1 MTIHGMELPIISDKD
16 ELNANVPKK
25 RITKKMRQNESLS
38 ASDSGLGVNPHM
50 PPSMAKYF
58 NSINHTTIEKPTF
71 NQSSSAPEQSAHPS
85 MTVDLQASVVKRG
98 ITPTAL
104 AMVLDMENMIGAAG
118 CRVYL
123 DERIQESG
131 NPSDP
136 VEIMLL
142 EQLTMCHQYS
152 IQMQALSKK
161 AEGIEAIELYMSGA
175 ARLSGEFRKT
185 ALALK
190 EYRKK

>member
-16 ELNANVPKK
+16 ETKVPKR
-25 RITKKMRQNESLS
+25 RITKKARLNGSLS
-38 ASDSGLGVNPHM
+38 GSESGLDFNPHM

-58 NSINHTTIEKPTF
+58 NSINQTTNEKPTS
-71 NQSSSAPEQSAHPS
+71 NQSSSAPEQPIHPS
-85 MTVDLQASVVKRG
+85 MNVDLQASVVKRG

-123 DERIQESG
+123 DDLVKDSG
-131 NPSDP
+131 NPVDP

-142 EQLTMCHQYS
+142 EQTAMCHL
-152 IQMQALSKK
+152 LSMKLQSK
-161 AEGIEAIELYMSGA
+161 ASGAEGTEAIELYLSGA
-175 ARLSGEFRKT
+175 ARLSSEFRKT

-190 EYRKK
+190 EYRTK